1 MQKPKKRSA
10 LRARLGMFYYS
21 TRRKLKWIGMRH
33 HFATSRMSER
43 LPFLQFSHRTILL
56 RKLKDVD
63 MILQHNKITNLKL
76 AAEKIDG
83 VVLYPGQIFSFWYLV
98 GKTSAKKGYKEGM
111 VLKSGKV
118 DKGIGGGLCQ
128 MTNLIYWMTLHTPL
142 TVIERHRHGYDV
154 FPDSG
159 RTQPFASGATCY
171 YPHLDLMIRNDTD
184 RPFQLCLFVDEEH
197 LNGMWLSDA
206 EPLHRYEIH
215 ERNHEMRNEFWG
227 GYSRHNE
234 LYRQVFDMDGRF
246 LKEEF
251 VTANSAIM
259 MYAPFLAA
267 AESDHSGYD
276 K

>member
-1 MQKPKKRSA
+1 MRRSFA
-10 LRARLGMFYYS
+10 
-21 TRRKLKWIGMRH
+21 TRRQ
-33 HFATSRMSER
+33 SES
-43 LPFLQFSHRTILL
+43 LPYAQFSHRTILL

-63 MILQHNKITNLKL
+63 MILQYNKITNLRL
-76 AAEKIDG
+76 AAAKIDG
-83 VVLYPGQIFSFWYLV
+83 VVLYPGQTFSFWYLV

-111 VLKSGKV
+111 VLKCGRV

-142 TVIERHRHGYDV
+142 TVIERHRHGFDV

-184 RPFQLCLFVDEEH
+184 RPFQLRLFVDEEY

-206 EPLHRYEIH
+206 QPLHRYEIH

-234 LYRQVFDMDGRF
+234 LYRQVFDLEGNF

-267 AESDHSGYD
+267 PESDHSGYD

>member
-1 MQKPKKRSA
+1 MQKPKKRSR
-10 LRARLGMFYYS
+10 LRAKLGMVYY
-21 TRRKLKWIGMRH
+21 TYLRKLKWLTMRSS
-33 HFATSRMSER
+33 FATKRQNES
-43 LPFLQFSHRTILL
+43 LPCLQFAHRTILL

-63 MILQHNKITNLKL
+63 MVLQYNKITNLRL

-83 VVLYPGQIFSFWYLV
+83 VVIYPGEIFSFWYLV

-128 MTNLIYWMTLHTPL
+128 MTNLIYWLTLHTPL
-142 TVIERHRHGYDV
+142 TVIERHRHGFDV

-171 YPHLDLMIRNDTD
+171 YPHLDLMIRNDTN
-184 RPFQLCLFVDEEH
+184 RPFQLRLWLDEEC
-197 LNGMWLSDA
+197 LNGTWLSDA

-234 LYRQVFDMDGRF
+234 LYRQVFDLEGRL

-251 VTANSAIM
+251 ITANSAIM

-267 AESDHSGYD
+267 PESDHSGYD